1 MTAALK
7 ESSRATVRA
16 SVIDGLRGDRNRY
29 LSMSKHF
36 TSHLFRDE
44 TTELAALATRLNVL
58 IQQMDKRT

>member
-7 ESSRATVRA
+7 ESSRETVRA
-16 SVIDGLRGDRNRY
+16 SVLNRLRGDRNSY

-36 TSHLFRDE
+36 AHHLFRDE
-44 TTELAALATRLNVL
+44 ATELANLATRLNIL